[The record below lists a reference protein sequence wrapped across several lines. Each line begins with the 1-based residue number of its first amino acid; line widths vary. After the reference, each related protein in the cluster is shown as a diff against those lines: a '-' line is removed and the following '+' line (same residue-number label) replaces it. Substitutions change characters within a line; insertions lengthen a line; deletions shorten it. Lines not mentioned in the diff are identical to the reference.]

1 MWTLGE
7 LNPQLSNANAML
19 YRLTKSPQAILTEK
33 IPREIRG
40 IKTNN

>member
-19 YRLTKSPQAILTEK
+19 YRLTKSPYTTIL
-33 IPREIRG
+33 
-40 IKTNN
+40 